1 MLKLNVILID
11 ESPIYGGHE
20 SMFMSFLENILPQLL
35 NVVSVNFVIN
45 SRNHKLIAQ
54 LKGVQFSN
62 VIVHEL
68 TLSKL
73 PIKPISQFLFQSDS
87 TKIRSCFDKIR
98 PALVLNIQGTIEI
111 GCTTLRVCKSLDVPV
126 ISYLPITKSS
136 AQLGVFL
143 GGIRDYICKSLYYS
157 IPKKIITISNT
168 NSNELQNLFSVPL
181 ERISVVHNFVESPKV
196 NIRMML
202 PEFALSKKHLT
213 LVGRI
218 SNSQKQQFDFLSAW
232 LASDLANDYVI
243 HIVGDS
249 DDNESNQ
256 LRTLCA
262 EGVVKGGVVFH
273 GWQSSE
279 YVTQVIK
286 QSDALLLPSRFEGVP
301 LVMLE
306 AIALG
311 RIVLG
316 SAVDGMKEF
325 LPPEWTFEVGDW
337 PSMFQTIKTLEN
349 FEKQDLLIKAT
360 QYHFG
365 VFNKLTNTQKFL
377 TTLLEELK

>member
-1 MLKLNVILID
+1 MLKPNVVLID

-35 NVVSVNFVIN
+35 KVVSVNFVIN

-54 LKGVQFSN
+54 LKGIQFGN

-87 TKIRSCFDKIR
+87 TKIRSCFDKIS

-143 GGIRDYICKSLYYS
+143 GGIRDAICKSLFYP

-168 NSNELQNLFSVPL
+168 NSSELQSLFSVSL
-181 ERISVVHNFVESPKV
+181 ERIAVVHNFVEPSTV
-196 NIRMML
+196 NERKKL
-202 PEFALSKKHLT
+202 PEFILNKKHLA

-232 LASDLANDYVI
+232 LTSGLANDYVV
-243 HIVGDS
+243 HVVGDS
-249 DDNESNQ
+249 DGKASNQ
-256 LRTLCA
+256 LRALCA
-262 EGVVKGGVVFH
+262 EGVVKGEIVFH

-279 YVTQVIK
+279 HVTQVIK

-306 AIALG
+306 AIAIG
-311 RIVLG
+311 RIVIAT
-316 SAVDGMKEF
+316 SVDGMKEF
-325 LPPEWTFEVGDW
+325 LPAEWTFDVGDW
-337 PSMFQTIKTLEN
+337 PTMFQIIKN
-349 FEKQDLLIKAT
+349 FETQELLLPAT
-360 QYHFG
+360 QQRFE
-365 VFNKLTNTQKFL
+365 VFNKLTNTEKFL
-377 TTLLEELK
+377 TVLLEELE